1 MIFIT
6 KEHDGKPLFRGFVN
20 GINEHDTKNGGKI
33 TTYIIGTRE
42 KKRDENFEYSSW
54 FAIMIGEARK
64 KCSEL
69 SKDDMIDV
77 YGFKQTNVS
86 KKNDDGT
93 FGRPFFNM
101 SISDYEIHNGGGGN
115 KQKNNSSGSEE
126 YPDDENPF

>member
-1 MIFIT
+1 
-6 KEHDGKPLFRGFVN
+6 
-20 GINEHDTKNGGKI
+20 
-33 TTYIIGTRE
+33 
-42 KKRDENFEYSSW
+42 
-54 FAIMIGEARK
+54 MIGEARK

-69 SKDDMIDV
+69 NEGDMIDV

-93 FGRPFFNM
+93 FDRPFFNM